1 MWALGEYMIES
12 LGKEPSG
19 IEHSMA
25 VRQRKSTADLRELDF
40 VGKRLILFV
49 EESITVYPQIPCYAY

>member
-19 IEHSMA
+19 IEHGMA
-25 VRQRKSTADLRELDF
+25 VRQGKSTAVLRELNF
-40 VGKRLILFV
+40 IG
-49 EESITVYPQIPCYAY
+49 